1 VAAHQGPAAEGWAM
15 DLDDL
20 EPTKKPAKPKDLS
33 TWSIEE
39 LNLYIAKLEAE
50 IVRAREM
57 IAAKQ
62 SHRSGADALFRR

>member
-1 VAAHQGPAAEGWAM
+1 M

-39 LNLYIAKLEAE
+39 LETYIARLEAE
-50 IVRAREM
+50 IARTRVV

-62 SHRSGADALFRR
+62 SHRSGAEALFRR

>member
-1 VAAHQGPAAEGWAM
+1 M

-39 LNLYIAKLEAE
+39 LNAYIAKLEAE
-50 IVRAREM
+50 IARTREV
-57 IAAKQ
+57 IAGKQ
-62 SHRSGADALFRR
+62 SHRSGAEAFFRR